1 MPLNETIETYG
12 YLLKEAEKLDLA
24 YFCFLRFTED
34 FDAVIEGRF
43 LPLSVAPKTHF
54 EMILY
59 R

>member
-34 FDAVIEGRF
+34 FDAVIEGQVF
-43 LPLSVAPKTHF
+43 LPLSVF
-54 EMILY
+54 D
-59 R
+59 

>member
-43 LPLSVAPKTHF
+43 FYPCPSLIKNL
-54 EMILY
+54 L
-59 R
+59 